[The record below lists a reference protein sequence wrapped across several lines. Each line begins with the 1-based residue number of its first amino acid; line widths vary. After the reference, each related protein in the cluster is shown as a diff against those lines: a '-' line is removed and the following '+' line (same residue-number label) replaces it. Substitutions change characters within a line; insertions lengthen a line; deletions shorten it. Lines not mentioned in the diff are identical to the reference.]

1 MELLRTAARGG
12 NAILAILHDLT
23 LAARF
28 ADRVLVMDRGRIVAD
43 SSPDEALA
51 PERLAAVFG
60 IEAATVQVG
69 DKRVPIAGRA
79 L

>member
-1 MELLRTAARGG
+1 MELLRAAARDG
-12 NAILAILHDLT
+12 NAMLAIVHDLT

-43 SSPDEALA
+43 GPPADALA

>member
-1 MELLRTAARGG
+1 M
-12 NAILAILHDLT
+12 HDLT

-28 ADRVLVMDRGRIVAD
+28 ADRVVVMDRGMLVAD
-43 SSPDEALA
+43 ASPGEALA

-60 IEAATVQVG
+60 IESAMVAVG
-69 DKRVPIAGRA
+69 GKHVPIASRA

>member
-1 MELLRTAARGG
+1 MELLRKAARGG

-28 ADRVLVMDRGRIVAD
+28 ADRVLVMNRGRIVAD
-43 SSPDEALA
+43 GPPDQSLA
-51 PERLAAVFG
+51 PDRLASVFG
-60 IEAATVQVG
+60 IEAATVLVG
-69 DKRVPIAGRA
+69 GKHVPIAGRA